1 MTPAPKDAW
10 VNLNGLSFHYRDWGG
25 SGQPIVLLHGL
36 ASTCHIWDMVAP
48 ILAEDN
54 AVVALDQRG
63 HGVSAKPDDGYDFA
77 TVSNDLLDLI
87 RARNMERPIVVGH
100 SWGADVALEFAVA
113 YPQIARGICFVDG
126 GMIEPSIR
134 HADLATAKEEMAP
147 PDFSGVTREAFLER
161 FRSRR
166 GSTFSGHQVEEI
178 VLANFEVLA
187 DNTLRANLSRDNHL
201 RIIEALWDHHPPAL
215 YPQVTCPVLI
225 MPARQESDPAARD
238 RGDRRAKSLAVAQS
252 LLPISKIKWMEDSVH
267 DVPMQRPE
275 LVAATIKEQIDGGF
289 FG

>member
-1 MTPAPKDAW
+1 MTRVPKDEW
-10 VNLNGLSFHYRDWGG
+10 VDLNGLSFHYRDWGG

-36 ASTCHIWDMVAP
+36 ASTSHIWDMVAP

-63 HGVSAKPDDGYDFA
+63 HGVSAKPDDGYDFT
-77 TVSNDLLDLI
+77 TVSKDLLDLI
-87 RARNMERPIVVGH
+87 QYRNMERPIVVGH

-113 YPQIARGICFVDG
+113 YPEIACGICFVDG
-126 GMIEPSIR
+126 GMIEPSAR

-166 GSTFSGHQVEEI
+166 GSTFSGDQVEEI

-215 YPQVTCPVLI
+215 YPKVSCPVLI
-225 MPARQESDPAARD
+225 MPARQESDPTASE
-238 RGDRRAKSLAVAQS
+238 RGDRRAKSLTVAQS

>member
-1 MTPAPKDAW
+1 MTPAPKDEW

-77 TVSNDLLDLI
+77 TVSNDLLALI
-87 RARNMERPIVVGH
+87 RSRNMERPIVVGH

-126 GMIEPSIR
+126 GMIEPSAR

-215 YPQVTCPVLI
+215 YPKVTCPVLI
-225 MPARQESDPAARD
+225 MPARQESDPAAME

-267 DVPMQRPE
+267 DVPIQRPE
-275 LVAATIKEQIDGGF
+275 LVAATIQEQIGGGF

>member
-1 MTPAPKDAW
+1 MTRVPKDEW
-10 VNLNGLSFHYRDWGG
+10 VDLNGLSFHYRDWGG

-63 HGVSAKPDDGYDFA
+63 HGVSAKPDDGYEFA
-77 TVSNDLLDLI
+77 TVSNDLLALI
-87 RARNMERPIVVGH
+87 RARNMERPIIVGH

-113 YPQIARGICFVDG
+113 YPEIACGICFVDG
-126 GMIEPSIR
+126 GMIEPSTR

-166 GSTFSGHQVEEI
+166 GSTFSGNQVEEI

-215 YPQVTCPVLI
+215 YPKVSCPVLI
-225 MPARQESDPAARD
+225 MPARQESDATASE
-238 RGDRRAKSLAVAQS
+238 RGDRRAKSLTVAQS

>member
-1 MTPAPKDAW
+1 MGKPERTELPLPGLGW
-10 VNLNGLSFHYRDWGG
+10 VRATDF
-25 SGQPIVLLHGL
+25 LLHGL

-63 HGVSAKPDDGYDFA
+63 HGVSAKPDDGYDFT
-77 TVSNDLLDLI
+77 TVSKDLLDLI
-87 RARNMERPIVVGH
+87 QYRNMERPIVVGH

-113 YPQIARGICFVDG
+113 YPEIACGICFVDG
-126 GMIEPSIR
+126 GMIEPSTR

-166 GSTFSGHQVEEI
+166 GSTFSGDQVEEI

-215 YPQVTCPVLI
+215 YPKVSCPVLI
-225 MPARQESDPAARD
+225 MPARQESDATASE
-238 RGDRRAKSLAVAQS
+238 RGDRRAKSLTVAQS

>member
-1 MTPAPKDAW
+1 MTRVPKDEW
-10 VNLNGLSFHYRDWGG
+10 VDLNGLSFHYRDWGG

-54 AVVALDQRG
+54 AVIALDQRG
-63 HGVSAKPDDGYDFA
+63 HGVSAKPDDGYDFT
-77 TVSNDLLDLI
+77 TVSKDLLDLI
-87 RARNMERPIVVGH
+87 QYRNMERPIVVGH

-113 YPQIARGICFVDG
+113 YPEIACGICFVDG
-126 GMIEPSIR
+126 GMIEPSTR

-166 GSTFSGHQVEEI
+166 GSTFSGDQVEEI

-215 YPQVTCPVLI
+215 YPKVSCPVLI
-225 MPARQESDPAARD
+225 MPARQESDATASE
-238 RGDRRAKSLAVAQS
+238 RGDRRAKSLTVAQS